1 MIYDGPRELCV
12 SEAAPVNETHLA
24 KSELS
29 LAGLMNSKGDD
40 KIDRVLD
47 LVRRHLQM
55 DVSYVS
61 EFAGSKQIYRGVDG
75 DADSFRIALG
85 HGPELSKTYCQR
97 MVQAQ
102 IPRVVPD
109 SQADP
114 RVSGLSSTIGAYIGV
129 PLLLSDGTMY
139 GTFCCLSQKAEAL
152 DERDVQF
159 MSMLAEVLVEELD
172 AQSQLAKDRTKI
184 EALFHGESLQIA
196 VQPIVDVHHGRC
208 LGVEALSRFPMG
220 WGSPDVVFDA
230 AHKVALGAE
239 LEQLAVQKAFKLLPQ
254 LAAGQY
260 LSVNLTP
267 SVALE
272 LADRIFRDGAESLH
286 LLVLEVT
293 ENAAV
298 EGYAAFRRGLAP
310 LREQGLRLS
319 IDDAGSGYA
328 SLHHI
333 VELQPDIIKIDRSLI
348 DGLATD
354 SSRRSAVRAF
364 VALAADLGATVVA
377 EGVETVTDLDAVR
390 DLGIGAVQG
399 YLLARPSTDPGAL
412 ATWSQPLAI
421 PRPRASPPP

>member
-1 MIYDGPRELCV
+1 
-12 SEAAPVNETHLA
+12 VNETPLA
-24 KSELS
+24 SSELG
-29 LAGLMNSKGDD
+29 LAGLVNSKGVD
-40 KIDRVLD
+40 KVDRILD

-61 EFAGSKQIYRGVDG
+61 EFTGSKQTYRGVDG

-85 HGPELSKTYCQR
+85 QGPELSKTYCQR
-97 MVQAQ
+97 MVQGQ

-114 RVSGLSSTIGAYIGV
+114 RVRELSSTIGAYIGV

-139 GTFCCLSQKAEAL
+139 GTFCCLSQKAEAI

-172 AQSQLAKDRTKI
+172 AQRQLAKDRTTI
-184 EALFHGESLQIA
+184 EALFHGQSLQIA
-196 VQPIVDVHHGRC
+196 LQPIVDVHNGRC
-208 LGVEALSRFPMG
+208 LGVEALSRFPKG
-220 WGSPDVVFDA
+220 CGSPDVVFEA

-239 LEQLAVQKAFKLLPQ
+239 LEALAVQKAVTFLPQ
-254 LAAGQY
+254 LAAEQY

-272 LADRIFRDGAESLH
+272 VADRIFQGVAESLH
-286 LLVLEVT
+286 QLVLEVT

-298 EGYAAFRRGLAP
+298 EGYAAFRRALAP

-354 SSRRSAVRAF
+354 PSRRSAVRAF

-399 YLLARPSTDPGAL
+399 FLLARPSTDPGVL
-412 ATWSQPLAI
+412 AEWSRPLAI
-421 PRPRASPPP
+421 PAASQAQPHPGIRLPKTRTAQAG